1 MNSRTEKR
9 IHKFLKDRG
18 WDQLRPADLA
28 KSVMIEGGELLE
40 LFQWENL
47 SLEDIKKDKEK
58 LAEIKKELADVLIY
72 ALDIAV
78 LLGFDTE
85 KIVFEKLALAEKKYP
100 ARLMKKNATAGAGSG
115 RDPLYWKIKKTYRR
129 KGK

>member
-47 SLEDIKKDKEK
+47 S

>member
-1 MNSRTEKR
+1 MNSRTEQR
-9 IHKFLKDRG
+9 VHKFLKDRG
-18 WDQLRPADLA
+18 WDALRPADLA
-28 KSVMIEGGELLE
+28 KSIMIEGGELLE

-47 SLEDIKKDKEK
+47 SIEEVRHDRKK
-58 LAEIKKELADVLIY
+58 LAEIRKELADVLIY

-85 KIVFEKLALAEKKYP
+85 KIIFEKLAHAEKKYP
-100 ARLMKKNATAGAGSG
+100 AKLMKKNAVAGAGSG
-115 RDPLYWKIKKTYRR
+115 GDLAYWKIKKDYRK

>member
-1 MNSRTEKR
+1 MNSRAEKR
-9 IHKFLKDRG
+9 VHKFLKDRG

-47 SLEDIKKDKEK
+47 SLEEVKKDKEK
-58 LAEIKKELADVLIY
+58 LAEIEKELADVLIY
-72 ALDIAV
+72 ALEIAV
-78 LLGFDTE
+78 LLGLGTE
-85 KIVFEKLALAEKKYP
+85 KIIFEKLARAEKKYP
-100 ARLMKKNATAGAGSG
+100 AKLMKKNATTGAGSG
-115 RDPLYWKIKKTYRR
+115 RDPLYWKIKKIYRQ